1 MAFGIDFSLNTPVD
15 QTVTISGFEVSD
27 MTLDFDKQEIVIA
40 YDRLGGGGQRLDQE
54 RVVTVDGQQ
63 AADMFARAEQVAA
76 AQSETVIRAL
86 YYVAT
91 EVVRDRL
98 GVSGTINVA

>member
-40 YDRLGGGGQRLDQE
+40 YDRLGGGQRLDQE

-63 AADMFARAEQVAA
+63 AADMFARAEQIAT